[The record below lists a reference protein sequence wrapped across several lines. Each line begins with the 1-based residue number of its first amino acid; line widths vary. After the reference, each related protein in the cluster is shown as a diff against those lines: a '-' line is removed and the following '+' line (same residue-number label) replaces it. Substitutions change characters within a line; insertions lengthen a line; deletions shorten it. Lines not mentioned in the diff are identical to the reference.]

1 MDDVNF
7 VSKELIS
14 AIVPPFSCI
23 AAKVAASVSVT
34 SFGSTSIVQGWS
46 QAVKLIRDNL
56 ALALIPIERQL
67 TT

>member
-14 AIVPPFSCI
+14 AIVAPFSCI
-23 AAKVAASVSVT
+23 AAKVAASVSEP
-34 SFGSTSIVQGWS
+34 SFESTCIVQGWS

-56 ALALIPIERQL
+56 ALIPIELQL